1 MGALAINDVMTD
13 TAPDDMAATPP
24 ISDVGM
30 TPAEAAAR
38 LGISERTVQRRLKQG
53 ALQGY
58 KVDTGRGEVWRVVL
72 DGMTDT
78 PPVHRDVMAAMPT
91 MATHQGDVTPPDVAE
106 FAHAVIDDLRQEYR
120 DELERLRRD
129 NQQLAGQL
137 GFLQSEIQQR
147 DRTIALLTAPK
158 EDEPAD
164 VTPRTEPEMPA
175 VPDPKHRPWWKR
187 LFG

>member
-1 MGALAINDVMTD
+1 MTD
-13 TAPDDMAATPP
+13 SAPDDMAVTPP
-24 ISDVGM
+24 TSDVGM
-30 TPAEAAAR
+30 TPAEAAAL

-58 KVDTGRGEVWRVVL
+58 KLDTGRGEVWRVVL
-72 DGMTDT
+72 GDMTARAT
-78 PPVHRDVMAAMPT
+78 KPPDVMAVTTP
-91 MATHQGDVTPPDVAE
+91 GVDVTTPDIAE
-106 FAHAVIDDLRQEYR
+106 FAHAVIDELRQEYR
-120 DELERLRRD
+120 DELEHLRRE

-137 GFLQSEIQQR
+137 GFTQAKLQEAE
-147 DRTIALLTAPK
+147 RTMAILMAPK
-158 EDEPAD
+158 DEPAD